1 MKKSNKSRETS
12 KARQRSPIRV
22 GLTGSLASGKSTC
35 LKVFKKQG
43 YATASA
49 DELVHQI
56 YEEAGESLQ
65 FLRQEALK
73 DPRLVSTL
81 ERRVHPLVRKKI
93 KDFFK
98 ENSLKPVAVEIPLL
112 FEGGLEK
119 WFDCSVFIFAPKAD
133 RKKRAIKRGM
143 KAALF
148 EKLDSRQLRP
158 SVKAE
163 KADFILQNL
172 DKEVLKKQAKHL
184 AKFLLLQD
192 LQSIKKALR

>member
-1 MKKSNKSRETS
+1 MKKSNKNRKTS
-12 KARQRSPIRV
+12 KARQASPIRV

-35 LKVFKKQG
+35 LKVFTKQG
-43 YATASA
+43 YATVSA

-65 FLRQEALK
+65 LLREKALK
-73 DPRLVSTL
+73 DPRSLSTL
-81 ERRVHPLVRKKI
+81 EKRVHPLVREKI

-98 ENSLKPVAVEIPLL
+98 ENSSRPVAVEIPLL

-119 WFDCSVFIFAPKAD
+119 WFDGSVFIFAPKAD
-133 RKKRAIKRGM
+133 RKKRAVKRGM

-148 EKLDSRQLRP
+148 EKLDSRQLQP

-163 KADFILQNL
+163 KADFVLQNL
-172 DKEVLKKQAKHL
+172 DKEVLKKQAKLL
-184 AKFLLLQD
+184 AQFLLLQD
-192 LQSIKKALR
+192 VQSIKKALR